1 VTQVREAQ
9 ALWALDSPCPHCGAV
24 SRAERSALLV
34 WRCGVCGGPVVP
46 AEGLTKRD
54 GGELASL
61 VGAQRA
67 RAIGVGW
74 LGATLVFGSIAS
86 MAVGLF
92 LLVGL
97 GAPVTPAVVL
107 GALALAGI
115 VLAVLSGRRAARAN
129 AEARAK
135 LEDAW
140 AHVAEEV
147 MRVRVGEVTAKDL
160 AKAMQTDE
168 TRAEKLLAR
177 LSAAGRVRVEVRDD
191 ADLAYRAES
200 ERPDSAAAKRA
211 Q

>member
-1 VTQVREAQ
+1 
-9 ALWALDSPCPHCGAV
+9 V

-86 MAVGLF
+86 MAAGLA
-92 LLVGL
+92 LLMGL
-97 GAPVTPAVVL
+97 GTPAVVL
-107 GALALAGI
+107 GALGLTGV
-115 VLAVLSGRRAARAN
+115 VLAVLSGRRAARAS

-147 MRVRVGEVTAKDL
+147 MRARVGEVTAKDL

-177 LSAAGRVRVEVRDD
+177 LSAAGRARVEVRED
-191 ADLAYRAES
+191 ADLAYRPES

>member
-1 VTQVREAQ
+1 MN
-9 ALWALDSPCPHCGAV
+9 PCPHCGAV
-24 SRAERSALLV
+24 SRAEPSRALE

-46 AEGLTKRD
+46 AEGLQKRD

-74 LGATLVFGSIAS
+74 LGVTFVFGSIAS
-86 MAVGLF
+86 MAVGLA
-92 LLVGL
+92 LLIGL
-97 GAPVTPAVVL
+97 GTSVTPTAVL
-107 GALALAGI
+107 GALAFAGL
-115 VLAVLSGRRAARAN
+115 VLAMLSGRRARRAN
-129 AEARAK
+129 REARAK

-140 AHVAEEV
+140 THVAEEV
-147 MRVRVGEVTAKDL
+147 MRARVGELTAKDL
-160 AKAMQTDE
+160 AKALQTDE

-177 LSAAGRVRVEVRDD
+177 LSATGRARVDVRDD
-191 ADLAYRAES
+191 ADLAYRPES

>member
-1 VTQVREAQ
+1 VIPVRER
-9 ALWALDSPCPHCGAV
+9 WALDSPCPHCGAV

-46 AEGLTKRD
+46 AEGLAKRD

-67 RAIGVGW
+67 RAVGVGW
-74 LGATLVFGSIAS
+74 LGATFVLGSIAS
-86 MAVGLF
+86 MAVGLT
-92 LLVGL
+92 LLVGF
-97 GAPVTPAVVL
+97 GGSVTPAVVL
-107 GALALAGI
+107 GVLALAGA
-115 VLAVLSGRRAARAN
+115 VFAVLSGRRAARAN

-147 MRVRVGEVTAKDL
+147 MRARVGEVTATDL
-160 AKAMQTDE
+160 ARAMQTDE

-177 LSAAGRVRVEVRDD
+177 LSATGRARVEVRDD
-191 ADLAYRAES
+191 ADLAYRPDPEPA
-200 ERPDSAAAKRA
+200 DSAAAKRA

>member
-1 VTQVREAQ
+1 VT
-9 ALWALDSPCPHCGAV
+9 PCPHCGAV
-24 SRAERSALLV
+24 SRTEPSPLLV

-46 AEGLTKRD
+46 AEGLEKRD

-67 RAIGVGW
+67 RAMGVGW
-74 LGATLVFGSIAS
+74 LGATLVFGSMAS
-86 MAVGLF
+86 MAVGLA
-92 LLVGL
+92 LLVGI
-97 GAPVTPAVVL
+97 AASATPAVVL
-107 GALALAGI
+107 GALALAGA

-147 MRVRVGEVTAKDL
+147 MRARVGEVTAKDL

-168 TRAEKLLAR
+168 PRAERLLAR
-177 LSAAGRVRVEVRDD
+177 LSAAGRARVEVRED
-191 ADLAYRAES
+191 ADLAYRPDE
-200 ERPDSAAAKRA
+200 ERPESTGAGAGAARRA

>member
-1 VTQVREAQ
+1 V
-9 ALWALDSPCPHCGAV
+9 SPCPHCGAV
-24 SRAERSALLV
+24 SRAEQSALLV
-34 WRCGVCGGPVVP
+34 WRCAVCGGPVVP
-46 AEGLTKRD
+46 AEGLEKRN
-54 GGELASL
+54 GGELANL

-67 RAIGVGW
+67 RAVSVGW

-86 MAVGLF
+86 MAVGLA
-92 LLVGL
+92 LLVGF
-97 GAPVTPAVVL
+97 AASATPAVVL
-107 GALALAGI
+107 GVLALAGV

-147 MRVRVGEVTAKDL
+147 MRARVGEVTAKDL

-177 LSAAGRVRVEVRDD
+177 LSATGRARVEVRED
-191 ADLAYRAES
+191 ADLAYRPES
-200 ERPDSAAAKRA
+200 ERADSAVAKRA

>member
-1 VTQVREAQ
+1 
-9 ALWALDSPCPHCGAV
+9 V

-34 WRCGVCGGPVVP
+34 WRCAVCGGPVVP
-46 AEGLTKRD
+46 AEGLQRRD

-67 RAIGVGW
+67 RAIGIGW
-74 LGATLVFGSIAS
+74 LGATLVLGSIAS
-86 MAVGLF
+86 MAVGLA

-97 GAPVTPAVVL
+97 GASATPAAVL
-107 GALALAGI
+107 GSLALAGI

-129 AEARAK
+129 AEARTK

-140 AHVAEEV
+140 AHVADEV
-147 MRVRVGEVTAKDL
+147 MRARVGEVTATDL

-177 LSAAGRVRVEVRDD
+177 LSAAGRARVEVRDD
-191 ADLAYRAES
+191 ADLAYRPES

>member
-1 VTQVREAQ
+1 
-9 ALWALDSPCPHCGAV
+9 
-24 SRAERSALLV
+24 
-34 WRCGVCGGPVVP
+34 VVP
-46 AEGLTKRD
+46 AEGLLNRD
-54 GGELASL
+54 GGELGSL

-74 LGATLVFGSIAS
+74 LGATLVFGAIAS
-86 MAVGLF
+86 MAIGVT

-97 GAPVTPAVVL
+97 ATSAMPTMVL
-107 GALALAGI
+107 GGLALAGV
-115 VLAVLSGRRAARAN
+115 VLAVLSGRRVSRAN

-147 MRVRVGEVTAKDL
+147 MRARVGEVTAKDL

-177 LSAAGRVRVEVRDD
+177 LSAAGRARVEVRDD

>member
-1 VTQVREAQ
+1 
-9 ALWALDSPCPHCGAV
+9 V
-24 SRAERSALLV
+24 SRAERSAPLV

-46 AEGLTKRD
+46 AEGLEKRD

-67 RAIGVGW
+67 RAVGLGW

-86 MAVGLF
+86 MAVGLA

-97 GAPVTPAVVL
+97 AASATPAAVL
-107 GALALAGI
+107 GVLALAGV
-115 VLAVLSGRRAARAN
+115 VLAVLTGRRAARAN

-147 MRVRVGEVTAKDL
+147 MRARVGHVTAKEL

-168 TRAEKLLAR
+168 SRAEKLLAR
-177 LSAAGRVRVEVRDD
+177 LSAAGRARVEVRED
-191 ADLAYRAES
+191 ADLAYRPES
-200 ERPDSAAAKRA
+200 ERADSAAAKRA